1 MVAAPAGTYVAEMR
15 RVVLIALGVGTIALV
30 LGFTAFSPSTHSKPS
45 LRVSRATPLTVQGRH
60 FRSSEVVRLT
70 TGRRDVRTKATGS
83 GYFVITIP
91 GADRCN
97 TQRVVARGSAGSY
110 AIVKLLPAPMCLPA
124 RSSG

>member
-1 MVAAPAGTYVAEMR
+1 MRGAVLLAAAAGV
-15 RVVLIALGVGTIALV
+15 IALV
-30 LGFTAFSPSTHSKPS
+30 FGFTVFSRSTHSKPA
-45 LRVSRATPLTVQGRH
+45 LRISRAAPLTVEGRR
-60 FRSSEVVRLT
+60 FGASEVVSLT
-70 TGRRDVRTKATGS
+70 TGSRNVRTKATGS

-97 TQRVVARGSAGSY
+97 TQRVVARGSAGSD

>member
-1 MVAAPAGTYVAEMR
+1 MR
-15 RVVLIALGVGTIALV
+15 RAVLLAAGVGTIALV
-30 LGFTAFSPSTHSKPS
+30 VGFAAFSRPTHSKPT
-45 LRVSRATPLTVQGRH
+45 LRIARATPLTVQGRH
-60 FRSSEVVRLT
+60 FRASEVVRLT
-70 TGRRDVRTKATGS
+70 TGSRSVRTKATGS
-83 GYFVITIP
+83 GYFVITIR

>member
-1 MVAAPAGTYVAEMR
+1 MR
-15 RVVLIALGVGTIALV
+15 RAVLIAVGVGTIAV
-30 LGFTAFSPSTHSKPS
+30 VFGFTAFNPSTHRKPS

-60 FRSSEVVRLT
+60 FRASEVVRLT
-70 TGRRDVRTKATGS
+70 TGSRTIRTKATGS
-83 GYFVITIP
+83 GFFVISIP

-97 TQRVVARGSAGSY
+97 TTRVVARGSAGSY